1 MPETESTPPRTVSER
16 ESVTLS
22 RGLGP
27 ISAFSVVVGSVLAT
41 GVFIQARAVVCEV
54 STPAA
59 SLAVW
64 AGAGLLSLA
73 GALTYAELATML
85 PRAGG
90 EYVFLRE
97 AYGPLWGF
105 LYGWM
110 RFFIANSGGQA
121 ALVVAFTIFL
131 NASTGGSLDVP
142 FFSAD
147 VFGYQI
153 RFGSL
158 QAIALGAI
166 AVATLINCAPV
177 ATNGLLAALIAI
189 TKLALVVLLTASVL
203 LFAGGDW
210 GHLAGT
216 NSGGLCEG
224 VGDAGGGFYGFGL
237 ATLGALWAYN
247 GWYGLTLVA
256 GEVRDPRRNIPL
268 ALVGGMATMVVLYV
282 VINLTYFYV
291 LTPTEIANVPPDSSV
306 GMEASRKLF
315 GDGGQR
321 VIAALLA
328 VSSFGALHVGIMTN
342 ARLPYAM
349 ARDRLFFSSYAR
361 LSPRSRV
368 PVKALLMQAQWTS
381 VLALASSL
389 TALTEYVMF
398 GAWIFFGLG
407 VASVFVLR
415 RKMPRAAR
423 PFRAWGYPVVP
434 ALFVLCT
441 GLLLANALITR
452 PGQSLVSLGLLALGL
467 PAYWCWKRTHRV
479 GSGEGAELN
488 RQDD

>member
-1 MPETESTPPRTVSER
+1 MASHPSRAEAEPGGA
-16 ESVTLS
+16 TLI

-27 ISAFSVVVGSVLAT
+27 VSAYSVVVGSVLAT
-41 GVFIQARAVVCEV
+41 GVFIQARAVVCQV
-54 STPAA
+54 STPATA
-59 SLAVW
+59 IAVW
-64 AGAGLLSLA
+64 VGAGLLSFA
-73 GALTYAELATML
+73 GALIYAELATMW

-121 ALVVAFTIFL
+121 ALVVAFTLFL
-131 NASTGGSLDVP
+131 NAATGGTLDVP
-142 FFSAD
+142 FFSPS

-158 QAIALGAI
+158 QAIALGVI
-166 AVATLINCAPV
+166 AVSTLINCAPV
-177 ATNGLLAALIAI
+177 VANGLLAAVIAV
-189 TKLALVVLLTASVL
+189 TKLALVVSLTAFVL
-203 LFAGGDW
+203 LSAGGDW
-210 GHLAGT
+210 GHLT
-216 NSGGLCEG
+216 TPNSGGLCEG
-224 VGDAGGGFYGFGL
+224 VVDGGGGYYGFGL

-256 GEVRDPRRNIPL
+256 GEVRDPQRNIPL
-268 ALVGGMATMVVLYV
+268 ALVGGMATIILVYV
-282 VINLTYFYV
+282 VVNLTYFYV

-306 GMEASRKLF
+306 GMEVSQRLF
-315 GDGGQR
+315 GDTGRR

-328 VSSFGALHVGIMTN
+328 ASSFGALHVGIMTN

-349 ARDRLFFSSYAR
+349 ARDRLFFSSYER
-361 LSPRSRV
+361 LSPRTRV

-407 VASVFVLR
+407 GASVFVLR
-415 RKMPRAAR
+415 RKMPHAAR
-423 PFRAWGYPVVP
+423 PFRVWGYPFVP

-441 GLLLANALITR
+441 ALLLVNALVTR

-467 PAYWCWKRTHRV
+467 PAYWYWKRQHRTEP
-479 GSGEGAELN
+479 GEGAEVS
-488 RQDD
+488 RKDD